1 MTLGSNEST
10 FATDRPLFDSPK
22 RFYISLEAC
31 QIYFIMDELTEGDNG
46 DKPFLGEKNPL
57 SIIWIYLLLS
67 FKASE

>member
-22 RFYISLEAC
+22 QFYISLEAC

-57 SIIWIYLLLS
+57 SII
-67 FKASE
+67 

>member
-10 FATDRPLFDSPK
+10 FAIDRPLSDSPK

-31 QIYFIMDELTEGDNG
+31 QIYSIIDELTEGDNK

-57 SIIWIYLLLS
+57 SII
-67 FKASE
+67 